1 MFCEDNYK
9 TTRNCV
15 MIGNIIVK
23 ILYIYTARLN
33 LSFWIKKNKY
43 YSHCIDKEIK
53 AQLSESK
60 EVLPPRKP
68 GSSHFEK
75 V

>member
-1 MFCEDNYK
+1 M
-9 TTRNCV
+9 
-15 MIGNIIVK
+15 VK
-23 ILYIYTARLN
+23 ILYIYPARLN
-33 LSFWIKKNKY
+33 LSIWIKTNKY